1 MTMSNGVK
9 GILILSV
16 RNGSDLKQN
25 LCTQSFINLNYTLH
39 ASTSRILL
47 GIGIT
52 LSIASVVSIYLTSVV
67 TGNQSSSSGQQL
79 TSPSFPSTEGSSQP
93 MTSNIESARITNT
106 GDHYYNYYNSQ
117 LLLLILAPLLQQLKN
132 LVI

>member
-1 MTMSNGVK
+1 MSNGVK

-25 LCTQSFINLNYTLH
+25 LTTQSFINLKHTLH

-52 LSIASVVSIYLTSVV
+52 LSITSVVSIYLTSFV

-79 TSPSFPSTEGSSQP
+79 TSPSSPSTEGSSQP
-93 MTSNIESARITNT
+93 MTSNIGS
-106 GDHYYNYYNSQ
+106 
-117 LLLLILAPLLQQLKN
+117 
-132 LVI
+132 

>member
-25 LCTQSFINLNYTLH
+25 LCTQSFINLKHTLH

-52 LSIASVVSIYLTSVV
+52 LSIASMVSIYLTSFV

-79 TSPSFPSTEGSSQP
+79 TSPSSPSTEGSSQP
-93 MTSNIESARITNT
+93 MTSNIGSARIANT
-106 GDHYYNYYNSQ
+106 GDNYNYYNYYNH
-117 LLLLILAPLLQQLKN
+117 N
-132 LVI
+132 Y